1 MTFYQQWDA
10 ARPARAA
17 EKVFAER
24 KIVKLRNEAIVSER
38 FQKFAK
44 NDVYE
49 IGLFWLGFDAIA
61 AGLVGAGWHHVSHFV
76 SHFCIFNVM
85 HSLGFY
91 AGRMRQVIKG
101 AGSNGCFGCGGCAFV
116 CDAWA
121 FRGRASLRGKG
132 GDLISGKN

>member
-49 IGLFWLGFDAIA
+49 IGLFWLALWGIMFRI
-61 AGLVGAGWHHVSHFV
+61 LSRT
-76 SHFCIFNVM
+76 S
-85 HSLGFY
+85 
-91 AGRMRQVIKG
+91 
-101 AGSNGCFGCGGCAFV
+101 AF
-116 CDAWA
+116 
-121 FRGRASLRGKG
+121 SM
-132 GDLISGKN
+132 